1 MPTEVPRCSECGA
14 ALKAVPSWLAGA
26 KASFTCGACPKR
38 SARAATLS
46 RIDKQIEAKTSAE
59 VDDVDNAPEDVD
71 ETDEE
76 ADLEVSAE
84 EHDDSKDEV
93 DV

>member
-38 SARAATLS
+38 PSRAAAS
-46 RIDKQIEAKTSAE
+46 PRIDKPVESKAS
-59 VDDVDNAPEDVD
+59 DDGDDLDDLPEDI
-71 ETDEE
+71 EEIDEE
-76 ADLEVSAE
+76 SDLEVGV
-84 EHDDSKDEV
+84 DDDTKEADI
-93 DV
+93 